1 MRAKPARLR
10 LLIVGAIALFALL
23 GLRATFLGVVKSG
36 ELSAFAANQHEVAFS
51 TPAPRGAV
59 LSADGRELAA
69 DRPAVTV
76 SATPFLITDPVD
88 AARRLAPII
97 GRDPE
102 DLEEQ
107 LDSDD
112 GYALLARNV
121 TPGDAR
127 RAKALEIAGIDFV
140 DTYERFLPRG
150 PLAAQVVG
158 LTNSDRVGIS
168 GVEQRYDGAL
178 TGVPGHRVEARDP
191 FKRPLQVLDSDEA
204 QPGHSVQLTLNS
216 VIQSKVEQVLMD
228 TREAFGAKSAMAVVM
243 RPKDGSIL
251 AMANVPRFNPANR
264 RTVNPLLERNRV
276 VSDVFEPGST
286 FKIVTIAGA
295 LEEGLVEP
303 DTRFY
308 LPSVLET
315 YDRTL
320 EDAHERPPINA
331 SVTQILQQSSNIG
344 TVLIAQRLGKE
355 RLLHWIDRFGFLK
368 TTGIDFG
375 GEAEG
380 SRSEWSG
387 VSITNIPIGQG
398 ITVSLMQL
406 LNAYATIA
414 NGGYQVTPHLAA
426 RVGETTVAA
435 ERGPRVLSAA
445 TARKV
450 DRMLR
455 DVVDVEGT
463 GGRAAVRG
471 YAVAGKTGTAEK
483 IDPETGEYVDKYVA
497 SFVGYLPADDAELLI
512 AVVVD
517 EPGYPYYG
525 GDVAAPAF
533 EKIAEYSLQMLEIA
547 P

>member
-1 MRAKPARLR
+1 
-10 LLIVGAIALFALL
+10 
-23 GLRATFLGVVKSG
+23 
-36 ELSAFAANQHEVAFS
+36 
-51 TPAPRGAV
+51 
-59 LSADGRELAA
+59 
-69 DRPAVTV
+69 
-76 SATPFLITDPVD
+76 
-88 AARRLAPII
+88 
-97 GRDPE
+97 
-102 DLEEQ
+102 
-107 LDSDD
+107 
-112 GYALLARNV
+112 
-121 TPGDAR
+121 
-127 RAKALEIAGIDFV
+127 
-140 DTYERFLPRG
+140 
-150 PLAAQVVG
+150 
-158 LTNSDRVGIS
+158 
-168 GVEQRYDGAL
+168 
-178 TGVPGHRVEARDP
+178 
-191 FKRPLQVLDSDEA
+191 
-204 QPGHSVQLTLNS
+204 
-216 VIQSKVEQVLMD
+216 
-228 TREAFGAKSAMAVVM
+228 
-243 RPKDGSIL
+243 
-251 AMANVPRFNPANR
+251 
-264 RTVNPLLERNRV
+264 V

-295 LEEGLVEP
+295 LEEGLVKP

-344 TVLIAQRLGKE
+344 TVLIAQRLGKD
-355 RLLHWIDRFGFLK
+355 RLLDWIDKFGFLQ

-414 NGGYQVTPHLAA
+414 NGGYRVTPHLAA
-426 RVGETTVAA
+426 RVGDTAVSA

-483 IDPETGEYVDKYVA
+483 IDPKTGEYVDKYVA
-497 SFVGYLPADDAELLI
+497 SFVGYLPADNPELLI